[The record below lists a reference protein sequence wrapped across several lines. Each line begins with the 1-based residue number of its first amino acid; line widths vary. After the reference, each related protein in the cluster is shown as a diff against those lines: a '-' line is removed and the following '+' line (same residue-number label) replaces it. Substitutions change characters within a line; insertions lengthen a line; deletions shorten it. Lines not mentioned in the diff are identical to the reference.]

1 MSIISTRNI
10 TTIVTMNCKVI
21 NVLSFFEGLI
31 LMKAKMNRKTVI
43 NAQKIELYDVACYF
57 VDIPYKTA

>member
-1 MSIISTRNI
+1 MSIIYTRNI

-21 NVLSFFEGLI
+21 NVLSFLEGLTVI
-31 LMKAKMNRKTVI
+31 NAKMNRKTVM
-43 NAQKIELYDVACYF
+43 NAQKMELYDVACYL